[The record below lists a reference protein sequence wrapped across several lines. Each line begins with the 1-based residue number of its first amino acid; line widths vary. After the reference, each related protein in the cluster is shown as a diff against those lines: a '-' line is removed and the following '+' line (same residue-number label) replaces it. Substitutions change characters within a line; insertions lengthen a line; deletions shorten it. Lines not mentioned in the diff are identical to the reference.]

1 MEIRNLYSFVRVAEL
16 GSFTKAA
23 DFLGYT
29 QSSISF
35 QIKQLE
41 SEFGCLLF
49 ERINHTIILTDEG
62 KRLLEYAHKILNISD
77 ECKQAMS
84 IDDSLNGMI
93 HVVTPDSICDDMIK
107 KNYLDFSK
115 HYPDIKLKFTT
126 ADTKDMF
133 MMIDHNKADVILTL
147 DSHFYDRNYI
157 VAKEKKVNMHFVA
170 GANNPLASKEDVSLE
185 DVMKF
190 PMFLTEKNMGY
201 RRIFE
206 EELAKKFIEIEPA
219 LEIGRTDL
227 IIKLLENSNGI
238 SYLPDFVTAS
248 KVESGKLVYLNVPD
262 FKTDVWKQLIYHK
275 NKWKSRIF
283 KSFIEYVM
291 CKEFD

>member
-133 MMIDHNKADVILTL
+133 MMLDHNKADVILTL
-147 DSHFYDRNYI
+147 DNHFYDRNYI

-170 GANNPLASKEDVSLE
+170 GANNPLASKEGVSLE

-206 EELAKKFIEIEPA
+206 EELAKKSIEIEPA

-248 KVESGKLVYLNVPD
+248 KVESGKLVRLDISD

-291 CKEFD
+291 RKEFD